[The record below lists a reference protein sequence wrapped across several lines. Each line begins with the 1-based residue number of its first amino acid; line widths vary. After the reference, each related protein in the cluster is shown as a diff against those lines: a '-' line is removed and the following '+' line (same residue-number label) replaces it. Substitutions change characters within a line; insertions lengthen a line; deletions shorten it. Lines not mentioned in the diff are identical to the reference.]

1 METLTKVESSKLY
14 SLTSSFFDRAI
25 GTGPV
30 NWPIL
35 ALARFVLAFIVI
47 SAHAINYT
55 NQPGPL
61 TVISYFNPFN
71 AVIGFLL
78 ISGLSIGKSILSSR
92 ENFFVRRVKRIYP
105 VYIAS
110 IFLFYFI
117 SPVPITVDFI
127 IYVVLNMLFLN
138 QLITARSYIYPAW
151 TLALEVWLYSLA
163 PFLSKLSYKTLLI
176 ITLLSFLSYC
186 LYTCGRSLFHWPA
199 FWGNTYGIN
208 IFFLSFLWVAGF
220 MLSIFDSR
228 KKLTSFVLTIIF
240 IIYFLL
246 SFLIQI
252 VFRLK
257 HHQISQIFGDDLGRF
272 ALEAIGLLFIYA
284 VVVSNR
290 RMPNLSPFNRKLFN
304 FLGNISYPL
313 YLTHASILVL
323 CQKLHI
329 TNWALIIACT
339 LLAASLTYWLFDFYN
354 RKRINNGPALVRA
367 RQMQAR

>member
-1 METLTKVESSKLY
+1 
-14 SLTSSFFDRAI
+14 
-25 GTGPV
+25 
-30 NWPIL
+30 
-35 ALARFVLAFIVI
+35 
-47 SAHAINYT
+47 
-55 NQPGPL
+55 
-61 TVISYFNPFN
+61 
-71 AVIGFLL
+71 
-78 ISGLSIGKSILSSR
+78 
-92 ENFFVRRVKRIYP
+92 
-105 VYIAS
+105 
-110 IFLFYFI
+110 
-117 SPVPITVDFI
+117 
-127 IYVVLNMLFLN
+127 
-138 QLITARSYIYPAW
+138 
-151 TLALEVWLYSLA
+151 
-163 PFLSKLSYKTLLI
+163 
-176 ITLLSFLSYC
+176 
-186 LYTCGRSLFHWPA
+186 
-199 FWGNTYGIN
+199 
-208 IFFLSFLWVAGF
+208 

-367 RQMQAR
+367 RQMQARWSAYHTASLSSVLVVNILRFEIRSEQHSRELIRPVYGPQGPLGSGL